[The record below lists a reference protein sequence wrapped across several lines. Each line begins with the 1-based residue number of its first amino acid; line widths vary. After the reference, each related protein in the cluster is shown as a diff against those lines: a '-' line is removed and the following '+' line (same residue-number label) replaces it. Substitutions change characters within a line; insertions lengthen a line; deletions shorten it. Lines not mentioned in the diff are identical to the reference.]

1 MVPSNFLD
9 LPPEAAEYGPAAYAV
24 LPAGYDGTS
33 TWKKGADRGPD
44 AILEASSQVELY
56 DIETG
61 GQAWKRGIHTLPH
74 VSAPSVTFVSPEECV
89 ASVQSAAAKIFADGK
104 VPVILGGEHTVA
116 VGGAW
121 AAADF
126 FRDLTV
132 LQLDAHGDLRDS
144 YEESGFNH
152 ACVMARIRERSPIVQ
167 AGIRS
172 ISPEEAEII
181 DRDRTFFAREIHC
194 GNGGWIERLLPLLT
208 TRVYIT
214 LDLDVFDPA
223 YVPSTGTPEPGGLD
237 WYQVTGLLKA
247 VAARSQI
254 VGFDVTELCPGGHH
268 ASEFLAAKLIYKI
281 MSYREEYTNGKA

>member
-1 MVPSNFLD
+1 MTPSNFLD

-24 LPAGYDGTS
+24 LPAAYDGTS

-44 AILEASSQVELY
+44 AIIEASSQVELY
-56 DIETG
+56 DIETV
-61 GQAWKRGIHTLPH
+61 GQAWKRGIHTLPPLERF
-74 VSAPSVTFVSPEECV
+74 ASPEECV
-89 ASVQSAAAKIFADGK
+89 TSVQTAAAGIFSDRK

-126 FRDLTV
+126 FQDLTV
-132 LQLDAHGDLRDS
+132 LQLDAHGDLRES
-144 YEESGFNH
+144 YEGSRFNH
-152 ACVMARIRERSPIVQ
+152 ACVMARVRERVPVIQ

-172 ISPEEAEII
+172 ISPEEAEKI
-181 DRDRTFFAREIHC
+181 DRDRTFFARDIHAEPQK
-194 GNGGWIERLLPLLT
+194 WIEGLLPLLT
-208 TRVYIT
+208 PRVYIT

-237 WYQVTGLLKA
+237 WYQVTGLLRA
-247 VAARSQI
+247 VAARSRI

-281 MSYREEYTNGKA
+281 MNYREEYTNGKA